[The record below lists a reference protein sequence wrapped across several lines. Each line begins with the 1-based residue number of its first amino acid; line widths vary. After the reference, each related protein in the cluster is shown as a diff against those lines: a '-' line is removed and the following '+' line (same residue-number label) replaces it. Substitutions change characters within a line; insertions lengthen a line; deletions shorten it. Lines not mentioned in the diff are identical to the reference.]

1 MAGLS
6 PQIRFRAAADSCP
19 LVLRRSREL
28 GSSRLEALEGQ
39 LRELERLAP
48 GCPKLQYVRFLAC
61 LHHGDYPAATEALHR
76 YFDYG
81 TGHDGSALTAEGGAK
96 GQTGRFQNA
105 LLNLGSMHV
114 HFGHVAEATQ
124 VGSRSVERARIWAR
138 SRSLWRVQIRLN
150 AWHDATTCI
159 TG

>member
-1 MAGLS
+1 
-6 PQIRFRAAADSCP
+6 
-19 LVLRRSREL
+19 VLRRSREL
-28 GSSRLEALEGQ
+28 GSSRLEAVEGQ

-81 TGHDGSALTAEGGAK
+81 TGHDGRALTAEGGAK